1 MVKTSDTTAER
12 LDISSLPVA
21 VDEGD
26 LRDLR
31 HAFETLE
38 HPSLAARISNV
49 VGTPIEIV
57 AHLLPKRWYR
67 RIHDTAEKAIA
78 TALESAISTLHR
90 DHESSARET
99 YYRTLVAGSGAV
111 GGFFGLPGLVVE
123 LPVTTTLMLRGIAEI
138 ARSEGEDLD
147 SIETRMACVQVFA
160 LGGKSESDDAA
171 ETGYY
176 GVRLAMSGYVTSL
189 SAQVARHG
197 IAAEGGPLALQVVQA
212 VASRFGVVVS
222 QRAALQV
229 IPVASAVSTA
239 TINSIFMQH
248 FQNMARAHFTVRRL
262 ERKYDPDFVRGLY
275 EAFRDEERAIPRP

>member
-1 MVKTSDTTAER
+1 MVKTSDSTTDRA
-12 LDISSLPVA
+12 DIRSLPVA
-21 VDEGD
+21 LDQGD
-26 LRDLR
+26 LADLR
-31 HAFETLE
+31 RAFDTLE

-67 RIHDTAEKAIA
+67 RIHDTAEKAIT
-78 TALESAISTLHR
+78 TALESAISTLRR
-90 DHESSARET
+90 DHENSANEV
-99 YYRTLVAGSGAV
+99 YYRGLAAGSGAI

-147 SIETRMACVQVFA
+147 AIESRMACVQVFA

-189 SAQVARHG
+189 TAEVARHG
-197 IAAEGGPLALQVVQA
+197 IAAEGGPLALQLVQA
-212 VASRFGVVVS
+212 VAGRFGVVVS
-222 QRAALQV
+222 QRAALQI
-229 IPVASAVSTA
+229 IPIASAISTA
-239 TINSIFMQH
+239 TINTIFMQH
-248 FQNMARAHFTVRRL
+248 FQSMARAHFTVRRL
-262 ERKYDPDFVRGLY
+262 ERKYEPEFVRGFY
-275 EAFRDEERAIPRP
+275 ENFRQEQQA